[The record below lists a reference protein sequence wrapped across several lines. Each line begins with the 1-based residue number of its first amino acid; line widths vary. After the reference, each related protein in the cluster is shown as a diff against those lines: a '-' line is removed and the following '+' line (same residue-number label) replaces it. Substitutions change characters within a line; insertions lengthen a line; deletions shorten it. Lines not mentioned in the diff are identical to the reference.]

1 MGRKVLLSVFI
12 YIDCTTNLIEPLIP
26 QRFPTRSD
34 GEKSM
39 SLLTATRIVMRAS
52 ILILL
57 VLGVLFWTGN
67 ALALVPL
74 HMLFGLL
81 LVLGLWT
88 VAGLAVSRGA
98 SPGQAVAA
106 AILGLAVIGLGMTQ
120 TQLLP
125 GANHWIIRV
134 LHLLLGL
141 GVMGMAERLARG
153 ISRAQAAPAA

>member
-1 MGRKVLLSVFI
+1 MPTLL
-12 YIDCTTNLIEPLIP
+12 L
-26 QRFPTRSD
+26 
-34 GEKSM
+34 
-39 SLLTATRIVMRAS
+39 ATRIVMRAS

-88 VAGLAVSRGA
+88 IAGLAVSRGA
-98 SPGQAVAA
+98 SPVQAVAA
-106 AILGLAVIGLGMTQ
+106 AVLGLVVIALGMTQ

-125 GANHWIIRV
+125 GPNHWVVRV

-141 GVMGMAERLARG
+141 GVMGMAERLAGYAKR
-153 ISRAQAAPAA
+153 SLAPAT

>member
-1 MGRKVLLSVFI
+1 
-12 YIDCTTNLIEPLIP
+12 
-26 QRFPTRSD
+26 
-34 GEKSM
+34 M

-57 VLGVLFWTGN
+57 VLGVLFWTGQ

-88 VAGLAVSRGA
+88 IAGLAVSRGA

-106 AILGLAVIGLGMTQ
+106 AILGLVVIGLGMTQ

-125 GANHWIIRV
+125 GPNHWIIRV

-153 ISRAQAAPAA
+153 ITRAQPAPAA